1 MQAAATPVTDDRLD
15 ALEAALGR
23 EREALLGHDVEAL
36 MAATQAKLD
45 TLRALESDPPPGEVR
60 ERLVALYEFNTAN
73 GALLARR
80 RREVNWAL
88 KALGRTEARTGY
100 DALGRVAPSMQ
111 NRSLGAA

>member
-1 MQAAATPVTDDRLD
+1 MTASPAAGNPQLD
-15 ALEAALGR
+15 ALEAALAA

-45 TLRALESDPPPGEVR
+45 CLRALESAPPSPAER
-60 ERLVALYEFNTAN
+60 ERLEALYERNTAN

-80 RREVNWAL
+80 RREVSWAL
-88 KALGRTEARTGY
+88 RALGRSESAPGY
-100 DALGRVAPSMQ
+100 DTLGRMQSSMQ